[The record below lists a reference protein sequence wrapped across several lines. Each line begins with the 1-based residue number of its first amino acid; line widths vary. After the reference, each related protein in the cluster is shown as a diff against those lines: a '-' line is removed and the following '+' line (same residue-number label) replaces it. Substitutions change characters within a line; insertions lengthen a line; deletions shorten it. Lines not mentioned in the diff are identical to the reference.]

1 MKKKNITYH
10 QLLSERIAV
19 LKDERAGLEIKIKGT
34 IAGIAQSFSP
44 TSILKSSV
52 KQLSTDKEFRTEAVV
67 SGLSLGANFLI
78 EKVLGRSKS
87 IKGFLSSVLVEDIST
102 PLINLI
108 VKKFFT
114 TSGSK
119 SKKKNNTE
127 TQISEPS

>member
-19 LKDERAGLEIKIKGT
+19 LKDECAGLEIKLKGT
-34 IAGIAQSFSP
+34 IAEIAQSISP
-44 TSILKSSV
+44 ASILKSSV

-78 EKVLGRSKS
+78 EKILGRSKS

-114 TSGSK
+114 TPGS
-119 SKKKNNTE
+119 SSNKNNTE
-127 TQISEPS
+127 TQISKPS